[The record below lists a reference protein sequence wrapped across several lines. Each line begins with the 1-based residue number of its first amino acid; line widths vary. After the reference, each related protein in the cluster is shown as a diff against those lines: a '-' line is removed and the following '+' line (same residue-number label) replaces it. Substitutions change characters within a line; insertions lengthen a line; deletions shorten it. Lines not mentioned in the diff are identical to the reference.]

1 MLPKEVSKI
10 SMEFN
15 TKIYGGHRGARYADL
30 PFHTFSMIST
40 VRKKGE
46 SPEQRSGRHSAS
58 SPQPPTFLPLTRPRK
73 FWREMLPRIKYRN
86 PSIPIEISRHTSP
99 DGPALLHIY
108 TDAMHPN
115 TPDGSSNTSVPS
127 LHTQSGTAATP
138 PSGTPNARNT
148 LVPDATA
155 PSHTINIRDQ
165 APSEILDALLATL
178 PESQVVRPTKEEESQ
193 MEEMKEFKER
203 SEADRVMV
211 REKLLKERR
220 EAELLRIAR
229 GETVAS

>member
-1 MLPKEVSKI
+1 MQDS
-10 SMEFN
+10 SSH
-15 TKIYGGHRGARYADL
+15 TRGRANCAC
-30 PFHTFSMIST
+30 
-40 VRKKGE
+40 
-46 SPEQRSGRHSAS
+46 
-58 SPQPPTFLPLTRPRK
+58 RK

-86 PSIPIEISRHTSP
+86 PSIPIQISRHTSP
-99 DGPALLHIY
+99 DGPALMHIY
-108 TDAMHPN
+108 TQAEPN

-127 LHTQSGTAATP
+127 LHTHSGTAATP

-165 APSEILDALLATL
+165 APSEILDALLAKL
-178 PESQVVRPTKEEESQ
+178 PDSQVIRPTAEEEQQ
-193 MEEMKEFKER
+193 MADMVEFKER
-203 SEADRVMV
+203 SEADRVLV

-220 EAELLRIAR
+220 EAELLRLAR